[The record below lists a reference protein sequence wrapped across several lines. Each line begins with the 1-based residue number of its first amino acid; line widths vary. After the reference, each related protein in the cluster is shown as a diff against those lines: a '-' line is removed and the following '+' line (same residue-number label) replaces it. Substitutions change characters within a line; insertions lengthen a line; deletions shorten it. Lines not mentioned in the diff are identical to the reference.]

1 MAVRKGSK
9 RMTDGFRKEEITFE
23 IVGHIGK
30 AGRREVN
37 LVSWNGRPAKV
48 DIREWDE
55 YHDSPKRGIT
65 MTDAEAKELYEA
77 LKTRY
82 GE

>member
-1 MAVRKGSK
+1 MADKKV
-9 RMTDGFRKEEITFE
+9 TFE
-23 IVGHIGK
+23 IVANIGHAGK
-30 AGRREVN
+30 REVN

-55 YHDSPKRGIT
+55 YHDTPKKGIT

-77 LKTRY
+77 LKVRY

>member
-1 MAVRKGSK
+1 
-9 RMTDGFRKEEITFE
+9 MTDGFRKEEITFE

-77 LKTRY
+77 LKVRY

>member
-1 MAVRKGSK
+1 
-9 RMTDGFRKEEITFE
+9 MTDGFRKDTVTFE
-23 IVGHIGK
+23 IVANIGK
-30 AGRREVN
+30 AGKREVN
-37 LVSWNGRPAKV
+37 MVSWNGRAPKV

-55 YHDSPKRGIT
+55 YHDTPRKGIT

-82 GE
+82 GNEG